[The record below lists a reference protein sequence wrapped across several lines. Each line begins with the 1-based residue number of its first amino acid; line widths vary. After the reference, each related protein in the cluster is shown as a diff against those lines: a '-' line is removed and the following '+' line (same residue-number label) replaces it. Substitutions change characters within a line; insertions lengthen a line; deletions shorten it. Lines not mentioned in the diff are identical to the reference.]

1 MKRQC
6 KLCNATLAVS
16 GSKKSSSCTSSYVRV
31 VEHELCWMEQT
42 SHIKKMCVQSAAQ
55 LRIRG
60 EQRKHAI
67 SLFAQLGA
75 AVDGGDENIEAFL
88 RSVSVHDRHQ
98 LITLSTLDLQRFILL
113 KIDKMR
119 LETSEALRMA
129 SIPDGLPD
137 ELDSL
142 LRDYHDVL
150 VRRYSIL
157 TAKNH
162 RRSSKYVVSA
172 MRLPIKFC
180 VYLAKSGLVTW
191 GQVGNSELASF
202 LEEIDSKLPHQLK
215 RFVKYAQNKRNPFK
229 KASSNKPRRGGGA
242 LIETPRPQIIHPD
255 ELKAFLD
262 SLRRSLDDPRYLWAW
277 LVCKLGLTVKRA
289 SELTLADIKI
299 NEQGRCVLRPYEAWI
314 LLPKQIES
322 IVLELADALY
332 PIWRSGTDTILAK
345 LKLLSS
351 VKETSRNFSTL
362 YLQSKAVI
370 IRASAIYAMM
380 ENGHLDRVTL
390 KKTIGVSMP
399 TLAKLERLFSVDVH
413 RRLDP
418 EFIKL
423 RNVHITGQ
431 ANHE

>member
-1 MKRQC
+1 MKRNC
-6 KLCNATLAVS
+6 EFCSAILAVNS
-16 GSKKSSSCTSSYVRV
+16 SKMPPACTSTFVRV
-31 VEHELCWMEQT
+31 VDHELCWLEQT
-42 SHIKKMCVQSAAQ
+42 SHIKKMCVQSAAE

-60 EQRKHAI
+60 AQRKHAI
-67 SLFAQLGA
+67 SLFAGLGA
-75 AVDGGDENIEAFL
+75 SVDGGDENIEAFL
-88 RSVSVHDRHQ
+88 RSISAHERHQ
-98 LITLSTLDLQRFILL
+98 LMTFSTLELQRFIVL

-119 LETSEALRMA
+119 LETSETLRTA
-129 SIPDGLPD
+129 GIPDGLPD

-142 LRDYHDVL
+142 LRDYHDLL

-162 RRSSKYVVSA
+162 RRSPNYVVRA
-172 MRLPIKFC
+172 MLLPIKFC
-180 VYLAKSGLVTW
+180 VYLAKSGIVTW
-191 GQVGNSELASF
+191 GQVGNTELASF
-202 LEEIDSKLPHQLK
+202 LEEIDTKLPNQLK

-229 KASSNKPRRGGGA
+229 KATSNKPRRGGGA

-289 SELTLADIKI
+289 SELTLGDIKI
-299 NEQGRCVLRPYEAWI
+299 NEHGRCVLRPYEAWI
-314 LLPKQIES
+314 LLPKPIEK
-322 IVLELADALY
+322 IVLGLADNLY
-332 PIWRSGTDTILAK
+332 PIWRSGTDTVLSK
-345 LKLLSS
+345 FRLLSS
-351 VKETSRNFSTL
+351 VNEKPGYFSTL
-362 YLQSKAVI
+362 YFQNKAMI

-423 RNVHITGQ
+423 RNVHITGH